1 MYLKKLTDETTFVLE
16 VKMRVKEFSNYDKA
30 CEFRDKVGG
39 QVEWSSYKGKPLWY
53 VWYSESR

>member
-1 MYLKKLTDETTFVLE
+1 MN
-16 VKMRVKEFSNYDKA
+16 VKEFSNYDKA

-53 VWYSESR
+53 VWYEKTRNTEGKHYLDKM